1 MPMTENC
8 GHGKQSVMYGPEN
21 LPVTISTFLLVY
33 RVVSASYVSLPQL
46 KLCQQ
51 LPNLPPLPPATG
63 GTILHMTKYRM
74 LLKTGYRYVYVSRKF
89 AMRHGFIPQDAAPG
103 HYGYSGLV
111 K

>member
-1 MPMTENC
+1 MWRRTYPIADIGPMPMTENC

-51 LPNLPPLPPATG
+51 LPNLPPLPPATE
-63 GTILHMTKYRM
+63 GTILHMTKYQSTRRSLRTFILAM
-74 LLKTGYRYVYVSRKF
+74 GF
-89 AMRHGFIPQDAAPG
+89 AP
-103 HYGYSGLV
+103 SLV
-111 K
+111 ALVQ